1 MNAPL
6 SPPRRPIRD
15 LPDELISQIAA
26 GEVVERPASAV
37 RELVDNA
44 LDAGATQITVRLLAG
59 GVRLIAVEDDG
70 AGIPHDELPVAL
82 RRHATSKIT
91 NLHDLES
98 VATMGFRG
106 EALAAIASVSEMALL
121 SRPAHQA
128 SAFLLDAR
136 SGELRPAAR
145 STGTTVEVKEL
156 FFSTPARR
164 KFLKTDATELA
175 HCVEAVRRHALARPD
190 VGFAIW
196 HEGKLVEQWRAT
208 LAAGDGPRD
217 ADALQQ
223 ALGRRLADVLG
234 EDFLA
239 ESVAVRHRSGA
250 VTVTGRAGLPDAARS
265 RADQQFCYVNGR
277 FVRDKVLTHAARS
290 AYEDVLHGHKQPVYA
305 LYVEI
310 DPLRVDVNVH
320 PTKIEVRFRD
330 SREVHQAVRHAVENA
345 LAAPRAQAL
354 AQSAAAAA
362 AAAAGGAGGDGGAEP
377 SGTDSAPAA
386 VASRFQATNRPPA
399 LYPSVQS
406 AIKFD
411 VRPGH
416 KVSDLQALWGSPS
429 TATEPAALLAAT
441 QSAEPRD
448 TQGADP
454 VARPQA
460 MNWAMPAPPLAA
472 ATPTATAPA
481 TSVADTP
488 TWPLGRAVA
497 QIHGVYILA
506 ENAQGLIVVDMH
518 AAHER
523 IVYERLKAQ
532 LDGGARIA
540 SQPLLIPATFA
551 ATPEEVATAESQEG
565 TLEMLGLEISPF
577 SPRTLA
583 VRAVPTTLAHGNPV
597 ELARSV
603 LAELAAHDASTVVQR
618 ARNEILGTMACHG
631 AVRANRRLTLD
642 EMNALLRQMETTDRS
657 DQCNHGRPTWRQLS
671 MKELD
676 ALFLRGR

>member
-1 MNAPL
+1 MNDTLHSP
-6 SPPRRPIRD
+6 PPRRPIRD

-26 GEVVERPASAV
+26 GEVVERPASVV

-44 LDAGATQITVRLLAG
+44 LDSGATQITVRLLAG

-70 AGIPHDELPVAL
+70 CGIAHDELPIAL

-91 NLHDLES
+91 SLHDLET

-106 EALAAIASVSEMALL
+106 EALAAIGSVSEMALL
-121 SRPAHQA
+121 SRPAHQT

-136 SGELRPAAR
+136 SGELRPTAR
-145 STGTTVEVKEL
+145 GTGTTVEVKEL

-175 HCVEAVRRHALARPD
+175 HCVESVRRHALARPD

-208 LAAGDGPRD
+208 FVPGD
-217 ADALQQ
+217 AHLQDAL
-223 ALGRRLADVLG
+223 ARRLADVLG
-234 EDFLA
+234 EDFVA
-239 ESVAVRHRSGA
+239 QSVAVQHRAGP

-265 RADQQFCYVNGR
+265 RADQQYCYVNGR

-310 DPLRVDVNVH
+310 DPARVDVNVH

-345 LAAPRAQAL
+345 LAAPRAAAL
-354 AQSAAAAA
+354 AAGTAAAPETATA
-362 AAAAGGAGGDGGAEP
+362 PGGADDFKPKQPLAHMWQ
-377 SGTDSAPAA
+377 T
-386 VASRFQATNRPPA
+386 QA
-399 LYPSVQS
+399 
-406 AIKFD
+406 AIKFEE
-411 VRPGH
+411 RGH
-416 KVSDLQALWGSPS
+416 HVADLQALWGPRKE
-429 TATEPAALLAAT
+429 TVPAGNAGVAFIN
-441 QSAEPRD
+441 P
-448 TQGADP
+448 GP
-454 VARPQA
+454 VAPGTGPGAASGTAQ
-460 MNWAMPAPPLAA
+460 PAYRA
-472 ATPTATAPA
+472 PT
-481 TSVADTP
+481 VADAAGSAGRDSDEA

-497 QIHGVYILA
+497 QLHGVYILA
-506 ENAQGLIVVDMH
+506 ENAKGLVVVDMH

-532 LDGGARIA
+532 VDSGARIA

-551 ATPEEVATAESQEG
+551 ATPEEVATAEASAEVLA
-565 TLEMLGLEISPF
+565 TLGLEVVPF
-577 SPRTLA
+577 SPKTLA
-583 VRAVPTTLAHGNPV
+583 VRAVPTTLATASGFGDPV

-618 ARNEILGTMACHG
+618 ARNDILGTMACHG
-631 AVRANRRLTLD
+631 AVRANRKLTID

-671 MKELD
+671 MRELD